1 MRESPFPGFSP
12 QAVEWLLTSRGI
24 AGLATECI
32 DVELGW
38 KTKNAVKKLL
48 AAQNSPY
55 VVQLAN
61 VRNLPHRHLTLT
73 IAPLKLKGGAGG
85 PARVFATVGAK
96 ARAHAHEYERE
107 YDAGVRNNKVQR
119 SSPTEPPAGG
129 AAATQDGYRVTYNP
143 PSEQTL
149 KSSSTSAASEAV
161 TSASVVV
168 LMLSTVSMQLFR

>member
-1 MRESPFPGFSP
+1 M
-12 QAVEWLLTSRGI
+12 TSRGI

-55 VVQLAN
+55 IVQLAN

-73 IAPLKLKGGAGG
+73 VAPLKLKGGAGG
-85 PARVFATVGAK
+85 PARVFAVVGAQGE
-96 ARAHAHEYERE
+96 RTHAHEREFERE

-119 SSPTEPPAGG
+119 SSPTEPPPGEG
-129 AAATQDGYRVTYNP
+129 AVTQDEYKVTYNP

-149 KSSSTSAASEAV
+149 KSSSSSSTATKV
-161 TSASVVV
+161 VSASVVV
-168 LMLSTVSMQLFR
+168 LMLSTVSMQFFR